1 MMPVRVEIETC
12 FKLHSGMHTT
22 GDRAELWT
30 DKAMTR
36 DWHEGKKPIVHATSI
51 KGWLRE
57 SAERI
62 LRGFGQAAC
71 DASQPSTICGRCL
84 VCQVFGSPRTK
95 SPLRF
100 EDAVLDE
107 AITDVRTG
115 VSLSRYR
122 RTAYEERLFT
132 IEVAWSKTL
141 ATKVSGFF
149 ASRDKAVQAIAL
161 LWLAAKAGWALGAAR
176 SRGLGWVKLEAFT
189 ASCDGALIREGEL
202 QAIVQRWR
210 GELYE

>member
-1 MMPVRVEIETC
+1 MPVRVDIEMC
-12 FKLHSGMHTT
+12 FELHSGMHTT

-30 DKAMTR
+30 DKAITR
-36 DWHEGKKPIVHATSI
+36 DWHEGGKPVVPATSI

-57 SAERI
+57 SAERV

-84 VCQVFGSPRTK
+84 VCQVFGSPYAK

-107 AITDVRTG
+107 AITDTRIG

-122 RTAYEERLFT
+122 RTAYEEQLFT
-132 IEVAWSKTL
+132 MEVAWSKTL
-141 ATKVSGFF
+141 TTKVSGLFT
-149 ASRDKAVQAIAL
+149 SRDKSIQAVAL
-161 LWLAAKAGWALGAAR
+161 LWVAAKAGWALGAAR
-176 SRGLGWVKLEAFT
+176 SRGMGWVKLEAFM
-189 ASCDGALIREGEL
+189 ASCDGVLIPEGEL
-202 QAIVQRWR
+202 QAIVQRWQ